1 MPQYLLKVS
10 PAYAKSHFG
19 VVIEGVST
27 ANSPDP
33 MKAEFQF
40 LSETPDQIVIDSPVD
55 PDIVVD
61 LDPPIDPDLPTV
73 EQDPLLGQ
81 VEIIRT
87 GGNVPPIFPNVQSQ
101 GQPPAIDGEGN
112 LVG

>member
-1 MPQYLLKVS
+1 MPQNVKIIT
-10 PAYAKSHFG
+10 PEYAKSFYGFVIDNTLPFG
-19 VVIEGVST
+19 TQAKLAYQQLTVDPPQIEIT
-27 ANSPDP
+27 PDP
-33 MKAEFQF
+33 
-40 LSETPDQIVIDSPVD
+40 D
-55 PDIVVD
+55 PIAID

-87 GGNVPPIFPNVQSQ
+87 GGNIPPIFPNVQPQ